1 MTISHPSTTKGLHG
15 GPSSFIVWFF
25 RRHFRPSRASTSDII
40 WLCRVVSMGSS
51 MHGRRLRGF
60 LPHGTSDVSMT
71 SVSWSEPLSFEQLQR
86 KTAFLLIMAT
96 VHCLSELASLQ
107 CLPAFLIVDTS
118 KGHFF
123 PSHLSKMDRH
133 SFGLAD
139 YRLSSSY
146 DDQFRHVFGR
156 RSRSVSPASCESSCR
171 S

>member
-1 MTISHPSTTKGLHG
+1 MEDHQASSHG
-15 GPSSFIVWFF
+15 SFGD
-25 RRHFRPSRASTSDII
+25 ASAIEGI
-40 WLCRVVSMGSS
+40 YIGHHLVVSRRI
-51 MHGRRLRGF
+51 HGIFNAWPPSQRLF
-60 LPHGTSDVSMT
+60 ASWDVGRVYDLF
-71 SVSWSEPLSFEQLQR
+71 VSWSEPLSFEQLQR
-86 KTAFLLIMAT
+86 KTAFLLVMAT

-118 KGHFF
+118 KARFF

-139 YRLSSSY
+139 YRLLSSY

-156 RSRSVSPASCESSCR
+156 RSRSVSPASCGSSCR